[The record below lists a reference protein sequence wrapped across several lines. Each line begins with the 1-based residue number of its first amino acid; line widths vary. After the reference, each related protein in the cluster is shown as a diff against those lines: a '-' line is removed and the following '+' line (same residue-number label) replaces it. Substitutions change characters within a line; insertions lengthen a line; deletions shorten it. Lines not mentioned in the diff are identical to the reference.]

1 MFETTSQYIIQ
12 WVYPLLIPIIQWG
25 ESISM
30 KMFETTN
37 QIRENHV
44 NKEHVF
50 WILGDEPH
58 VDRST
63 DQPKCVM
70 VFWSMYGNIFF

>member
-50 WILGDEPH
+50 
-58 VDRST
+58 
-63 DQPKCVM
+63 
-70 VFWSMYGNIFF
+70 